1 MYEVG
6 IIKTQSNVVREGA
19 VSTGKA
25 PNYLNIV
32 QRSVLAYKT
41 NVCFLKIRLD
51 ILRFVR
57 NFTSIQLVEIK
68 KYVPLADLA
77 NVRAVTLDKFFS
89 LPGLVPF
96 LPATGV

>member
-57 NFTSIQLVEIK
+57 NFTSIELVKFK

-77 NVRAVTLDKFFS
+77 NVVTLDTFFS
-89 LPGLVPF
+89 VPGLVPF
-96 LPATGV
+96 LPETGV